1 MRRPHPGWMIAGC
14 AAILSAS
21 TWLPWRTTAG
31 GRANAL
37 GGVVGNLP
45 PTDGFGAG
53 QLILLLASALLV
65 AGAMVGRGLSTKVS
79 SIVALSISLLAMVL
93 VVWYRQHYVAADMSA
108 GYGLYLGAASAMAAA
123 ACSVWALMVALRR

>member
-1 MRRPHPGWMIAGC
+1 MVTLF
-14 AAILSAS
+14 AAVLSAS

-37 GGVVGNLP
+37 GGVVGDLP

-53 QLILLLASALLV
+53 QLILLLASVLLV
-65 AGAMVGRGLSTKVS
+65 AGAMVGRGLSAKVS
-79 SIVALSISLLAMVL
+79 SIVALSISLLVMVL

-108 GYGLYLGAASAMAAA
+108 GYGLYLGAAGAVAAA
-123 ACSVWALMVALRR
+123 ACSVWALIVTLRR